1 MICYLG
7 LGSNLGNR
15 EENIL
20 KARSE
25 LGSYLEILNIS
36 KIIETEPFGKK
47 NQSKFLNCVLKIRT
61 VLSPEE
67 LLFTCLNIEDQLGRE
82 RKEKWGPRNIDIDIL
97 FYGNEII
104 NRSNLHIPH
113 PELHKRKFVLQSLN
127 EICPGFVHPVLKKTI
142 EDIIREL

>member
-1 MICYLG
+1 M
-7 LGSNLGNR
+7 
-15 EENIL
+15 
-20 KARSE
+20 
-25 LGSYLEILNIS
+25 
-36 KIIETEPFGKK
+36 
-47 NQSKFLNCVLKIRT
+47 LKIRT

-67 LLFTCLNIEDQLGRE
+67 LLFTCLNIEDKLGRE